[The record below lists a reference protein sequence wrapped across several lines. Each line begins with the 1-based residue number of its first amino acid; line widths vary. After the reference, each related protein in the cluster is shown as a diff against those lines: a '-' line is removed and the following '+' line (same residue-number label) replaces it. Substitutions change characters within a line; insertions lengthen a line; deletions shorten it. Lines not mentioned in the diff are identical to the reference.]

1 MKTFE
6 FEIQEFLSRNIEI
19 EAKNEEEA
27 FFKVKEMYKKEQIIL
42 DSSDYVD
49 TKIIKKTSIEN
60 EYEKDKLI
68 SEIVDYLYLDEE
80 KYFEECEKPLDH
92 IFLKLEKIKNLI

>member
-27 FFKVKEMYKKEQIIL
+27 FFRVKEMYKKEQIIL

-49 TKIIKKTSIEN
+49 TKIIKKNSIEN

-68 SEIVDYLYLDEE
+68 SEIVNYLYLDEE
-80 KYFEECEKPLDH
+80 KHFEECEKPLDH
-92 IFLKLEKIKNLI
+92 IFLKLEKIKQLI